1 MSRSDDPD
9 SSDGNASMMAPAVRA
24 FDVYAA
30 LSWPVTHYARV
41 VVFDPMTRLRKR
53 CQARR
58 CKHLSIAATRFE
70 ERNRI
75 GNEEWMATKRRDVCP
90 AHLDSLR
97 AHCGDS
103 LITEDIA

>member
-1 MSRSDDPD
+1 MSRSGDPD
-9 SSDGNASMMAPAVRA
+9 PSAGNASMMAPTVRA

-30 LSWPVTHYARV
+30 LRWPITPYARV

-58 CKHLSIAATRFE
+58 CKHLSIAATRLE

-90 AHLDSLR
+90 AHLDAIR
-97 AHCGDS
+97 AHCGGS
-103 LITEDIA
+103 LVTEEAT

>member
-1 MSRSDDPD
+1 MSTDHDLPA
-9 SSDGNASMMAPAVRA
+9 GNAAMMAPTVRA
-24 FDVYAA
+24 SDVYED
-30 LSWPVTHYARV
+30 LRWPVAPYVRV

-58 CKHLSIAATRFE
+58 CKHLSIAATRLE

-75 GNEEWMATKRRDVCP
+75 GNDEWMATKRRDVCP
-90 AHLDSLR
+90 AHLDALR

-103 LITEDIA
+103 LITEDLA